1 MMDLPLEIHQT
12 NRYIYHICGAA
23 LAAAGGWH
31 AGSLSAMAALI
42 WLTQSSVAFVLDTP
56 TVRYKVSEEQ
66 GCAAGTQ
73 H

>member
-1 MMDLPLEIHQT
+1 MARWRAPKVRAPEV
-12 NRYIYHICGAA
+12 
-23 LAAAGGWH
+23 
-31 AGSLSAMAALI
+31 GSLSAMAALI

>member
-1 MMDLPLEIHQT
+1 M
-12 NRYIYHICGAA
+12 
-23 LAAAGGWH
+23 AAAGGWH